1 MKKLIYLLAM
11 LLPIFATQTKAD
23 AVSAA
28 NVIYIEPFA
37 VSSGTQTAIS
47 IKMKNTAEI
56 RGFQFDLYLP
66 EGMTAAKNK
75 KGRILCALS
84 AGRLPDED
92 EHELSFSEQPD
103 GAIRCLCGSQYDETF
118 TGTDG
123 EIATLTIN
131 IDADMEEADYLI
143 YLRNMK
149 LTETDINKFYKTDQ
163 METTVTVTGAA
174 DGRVVLNETSTTAPV
189 AATNV
194 NVRVKRTIYANE
206 WSTICLPF
214 DMTEAQVKAAFGDD
228 VQLAEFMGY
237 EVCDGGL
244 QIKVIFDDVMLA
256 EDGLMAN
263 HPYIIKVS
271 SNIKAFTV
279 DGVTIIPDE
288 DHAVAEFDNGKSGNH
303 RHVYGT
309 FKGTYHAGT
318 TVPNN
323 CLFLKDNKFW
333 YSTGLTDMMAFRAYF
348 VFEDAR

>member
-1 MKKLIYLLAM
+1 MEARTGTQATISLRMKN
-11 LLPIFATQTKAD
+11 
-23 AVSAA
+23 SAA
-28 NVIYIEPFA
+28 
-37 VSSGTQTAIS
+37 
-47 IKMKNTAEI
+47 I

-66 EGMTAAKNK
+66 EGMTVVKSS
-75 KGRILCALS
+75 KGKIQGTLNAD
-84 AGRLPDED
+84 RLPDED
-92 EHELSFSEQPD
+92 EHQLTFSEQPD

-131 IDADMEEADYLI
+131 IDADMEEADYLV

-149 LTETDINKFYKTDQ
+149 LTETDINKFYKTDEV
-163 METTVTVTGAA
+163 ETTVTVTGAA

-228 VQLAEFMGY
+228 VQLAEFVGY